1 MRNWQHNYGG
11 LIAGI
16 FIILSLALPVAGQ
29 IPPGYYDPAAGKT
42 GTALQAALH
51 GIIDNHTQ
59 VAYSALY
66 FHFQSTDK
74 KSDNTVWD
82 MYSDIPGGTPPY
94 VYQYSSGDE
103 CGNYNGEGDC
113 YNREHSWPNSWFGG
127 EVYPMYSDLFHLYPT
142 DGYVNNRR
150 SNYPFGEVGSA
161 TWTSLNGSKVGNC
174 IAAGYTGTVFEPI
187 DEYKGDFARTYFYMS
202 VRYYTEDSSWPGS
215 PQANGAQLTPWAL
228 DMMQQW
234 HTQDPVSSKE
244 TSRNNAVYQVQH
256 NRNPFI
262 DHPEFA
268 GEIWGWPVGIP
279 AEQTA
284 VKTLL
289 IYPNPADDVCKLD
302 IPEGISRDAWRFHAA
317 TLTGKRITLGYT
329 QSGNTLNIDVTS
341 LPGGV
346 YILTLSDE
354 TGSWHG
360 KMARSNQ

>member
-1 MRNWQHNYGG
+1 MKQRTVTGRLVITGFLWLL
-11 LIAGI
+11 LITR
-16 FIILSLALPVAGQ
+16 VAGQ

-42 GTALQAALH
+42 GPALQAALH
-51 GIIDNHTQ
+51 GIIDGHTQ

-74 KSDNTVWD
+74 KPDNTVWD

-94 VYQYSSGDE
+94 VYHYSSGDE

-150 SNYPFGEVGSA
+150 SNYPFGDVGTA

-174 IAAGYTGTVFEPI
+174 SAPGYTGTVFEPI

-215 PQANGAQLTPWAL
+215 PQTTGSQLKPWAL
-228 DMMQQW
+228 QMMLNW
-234 HTQDPVSSKE
+234 HSQDPVSPKE
-244 TSRNNAVYQVQH
+244 TARNNAVYQVQD

-268 GEIWGWPVGIP
+268 GEIWGWPVGTG
-279 AEQTA
+279 AELSA
-284 VKTLL
+284 SAILR
-289 IYPNPADDVCKLD
+289 IFPNPASASCTVAL
-302 IPEGISRDAWRFHAA
+302 PEGDHEQQWTPSLM
-317 TLTGKRITLGYT
+317 TVTGKTFTPGYT
-329 QSGNTLNIDVTS
+329 RTGNALSIDLTS
-341 LPGGV
+341 LDPGI
-346 YILTLSDE
+346 YLLTLSGKS
-354 TGSWHG
+354 GSRHG
-360 KMARSNQ
+360 KIVKE